1 MSKLT
6 VGRGQEIVQKN
17 INTIYKLPEKYRY
30 LTHYLSGDLRTT
42 LLNTLNF
49 LKDKKIILDRH
60 KYMFF
65 LSDSLLTVRVR
76 KKKSQT
82 GTSNRHINLLCAL
95 GLFRKEFQSI
105 YHDALI
111 DVNRNFLEDNFS
123 KRPINVFSFRLLTE
137 KELQRCEDRAK
148 KLYTAGVTT
157 GRMSFAYLMING
169 LGDLAKEVYP
179 KNNRL
184 SPELKK
190 KEFKELLEVLE
201 KCIDTYGYCT
211 VQMLKDNLPYPDQ
224 EIDQLRRIFKQR
236 LEEKYNYKRPT
247 TEQIERWNLPDQ
259 KFVYTKKEK
268 V

>member
-6 VGRGQEIVQKN
+6 TERGQEIIKEN
-17 INTIYKLPEKYRY
+17 KDIIYKLPIKYKH
-30 LTHYLSGDLRTT
+30 LKAYLSGSLRNT
-42 LLNTLNF
+42 LLDILNF
-49 LKDKKIILDRH
+49 LKDKQIILDEH

-76 KKKSQT
+76 KKNSKS

-95 GLFRKEFQSI
+95 GLFRKEFQSS
-105 YHDALI
+105 YHDVLI
-111 DVNRNFLEDNFS
+111 DVNRNFLKDNYT
-123 KRPINVFSFRLLTE
+123 KAPINVFSFRLLTK

-148 KLYTAGVTT
+148 KLRAAGVTA
-157 GRMSFAYLMING
+157 GNISFNYLDING

-184 SPELKK
+184 APEVKK

-201 KCIDTYGYCT
+201 KSIDIYGYCT
-211 VQMLKDNLPYPDQ
+211 VQILKDNLPYPDQ
-224 EIDQLRRIFKQR
+224 ELDQLRRIFKQR

-247 TEQIERWNLPDQ
+247 TEQIEKWNLSDR

-268 V
+268 

>member
-6 VGRGQEIVQKN
+6 VERGQEIVQKN

-105 YHDALI
+105 YHDILI
-111 DVNRNFLEDNFS
+111 DVNRNFLENNSS

-137 KELQRCEDRAK
+137 KELQRCEERANR
-148 KLYTAGVTT
+148 LFAAGVTT
-157 GRMSFAYLMING
+157 GNISSNYLELNG

-184 SPELKK
+184 APEVK
-190 KEFKELLEVLE
+190 KEEFQELLELLE
-201 KCIDTYGYCT
+201 RCIDVYGYCT
-211 VQMLKDNLPYPDQ
+211 VQMLKDNLLYPDQ
-224 EIDQLRRIFKQR
+224 EFDQLRRIFKQR
-236 LEEKYNYKRPT
+236 LAEEYNYKRPT
-247 TEQIERWNLPDQ
+247 REQMENWNLTDL
-259 KFVYTKKEK
+259 KYIYTKKEK
-268 V
+268 